1 VTSEGRISDEVRLAL
16 SDEGVCVWRN
26 NIAKAEI
33 RGRWVAFGVGGPGGA
48 DLIGLWHGRFVAI
61 EVKTPVGK
69 QTEEQRRFAALVQAR
84 GGEYVVL
91 RSADEAHAWAAEI
104 RRKYA

>member
-1 VTSEGRISDEVRLAL
+1 MTEGRISDEIRLAL

-48 DLIGLWHGRFVAI
+48 DLIGLYRGRFVAV
-61 EVKTPVGK
+61 EVKTPVGR
-69 QTEEQRRFAALVQAR
+69 QTDEQQRFEALVKAR
-84 GGEYVVL
+84 GGEYAVL
-91 RSADEAHAWAAEI
+91 RSADEARTWVAEI